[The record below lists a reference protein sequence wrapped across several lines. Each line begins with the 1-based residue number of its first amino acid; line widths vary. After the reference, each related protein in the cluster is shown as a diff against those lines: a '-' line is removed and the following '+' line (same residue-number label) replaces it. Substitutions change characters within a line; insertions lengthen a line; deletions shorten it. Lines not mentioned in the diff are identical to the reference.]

1 MAVRK
6 NQTLLMIGCLFMS
19 IVLSG
24 CGGQPLSEREIVR
37 GIFFAH
43 QGNEISACLVLA
55 DQKAESGSDS
65 NKIAAAKGKTPAQAL
80 ARAEE
85 SLYGDVY
92 YGLLDLVALP
102 GDADLPT
109 VRAIGELLY
118 ESAQPAPELSVF
130 MLDSSCIQSWA
141 KQGSALYTNMKDL
154 EKTYKV
160 HCGLQQLFTQ
170 ENVCAIPGYHN
181 GAGYD
186 FYLLPAEG
194 RPVRCSGLAG
204 AQLAAAL
211 CGQTSYFQ
219 GTFAFGT
226 ASCEARIQVL
236 ADENILQLHLRD
248 VTLTALDADLKDE
261 SLQMLLQKELQNSFA
276 DLQQKM
282 HQSGADPFHLAF
294 WKFCVSGPQD
304 SDQKIAF
311 DIIYD

>member
-1 MAVRK
+1 MAIQK
-6 NQTLLMIGCLFMS
+6 NQALLMSGCLFMS

-43 QGNEISACLVLA
+43 QENEISACLVLA

-102 GDADLPT
+102 GDADLAT
-109 VRAIGELLY
+109 VREIGELLY

-130 MLDSSCIQSWA
+130 ILDSACAQSWA
-141 KQGSALYTNMKDL
+141 KQGSALYTNMKSL

-170 ENVCAIPGYHN
+170 KNACAIPGYHN
-181 GAGYD
+181 GVGYD

-194 RPVRCSGLAG
+194 TPVRCSDLAG

-211 CGQTSYFQ
+211 CGQTSYLQ
-219 GTFAFGT
+219 GTFASGR
-226 ASCEARIQVL
+226 ASCSARVQVL
-236 ADENILQLHLRD
+236 ADENTLQLHLRD
-248 VTLTALDADLKDE
+248 VNLTALDADLQKE
-261 SLQMLLQKELQNSFA
+261 SLQILLQKELQTSFTNLQHEMQKA
-276 DLQQKM
+276 D
-282 HQSGADPFHLAF
+282 ADPFHLAF
-294 WKFCVSGPQD
+294 WKFCANGSQ
-304 SDQKIAF
+304 SNDQQVAF
-311 DIIYD
+311 RVIFD